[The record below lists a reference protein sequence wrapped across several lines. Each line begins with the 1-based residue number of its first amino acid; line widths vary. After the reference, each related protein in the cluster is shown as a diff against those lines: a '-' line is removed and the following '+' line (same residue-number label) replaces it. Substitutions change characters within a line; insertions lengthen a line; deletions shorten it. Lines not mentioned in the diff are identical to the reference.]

1 MQRASV
7 NMSRKGMVLSLLAG
21 GWLVLAGQG
30 LALAEA
36 PSTETAT
43 WGELRSQSSNVLS
56 QAPATGERQVD
67 LFRQTPT
74 LSGRVQVSEQT
85 LIPYVGA
92 GFGGGYVT
100 DRDRAL
106 GPMPGLPQ
114 QNLLGDSFGLGKGM
128 MPNEFQMGIRI
139 PF

>member
-1 MQRASV
+1 MGSNRPIEV
-7 NMSRKGMVLSLLAG
+7 VLVS
-21 GWLVLAGQG
+21 GWLMVAGPG
-30 LALAEA
+30 LMLAEEP
-36 PSTETAT
+36 PSETMA
-43 WGELRSQSSNVLS
+43 WNELRSQSSNVSS
-56 QAPATGERQVD
+56 QVQATSDRHGD
-67 LFRQTPT
+67 LFLQTPT

-100 DRDRAL
+100 ERDRAL
-106 GPMPGLPQ
+106 APVPGVPL
-114 QNLLGDSFGLGKGM
+114 QNLLGDSLGLGKGM

>member
-1 MQRASV
+1 MKTQWAMRSV
-7 NMSRKGMVLSLLAG
+7 LIA
-21 GWLVLAGQG
+21 GWLVFAGNGSVFAETSTAEPTAWSGLAG
-30 LALAEA
+30 E
-36 PSTETAT
+36 
-43 WGELRSQSSNVLS
+43 SSSAWSRIPPVRE
-56 QAPATGERQVD
+56 QQVD

-74 LSGRVQVSEQT
+74 LSGRMRVSEQT

-100 DRDRAL
+100 ERDRAL
-106 GPMPGLPQ
+106 NPMPVLPQ
-114 QNLLGDSFGLGKGM
+114 QNLLGDSLGKGM